1 MPIPSPHKNESES
14 DFMQRC
20 MSDHNMIEEYPL
32 EQRIAICKDAMINQ
46 KLSTNE
52 GDKNKG
58 RIQGRVRQKA

>member
-20 MSDHNMIEEYPL
+20 MSDHKMIEEYPL
-32 EQRIAICKDAMINQ
+32 EQRIAICKDAMNIQ

-52 GDKNKG
+52 RDKNKG
-58 RIQGRVRQKA
+58 GIQRGSRKKA